1 MGFVRSGPWPGPASV
16 GHVSRGAG
24 FSLHRRSRGRA
35 AVTGLLALGLM
46 RRALAAGVIVSAVCS
61 ALSPFIVLRRMSFVG
76 HGIAHAA
83 FGGVAL
89 GVLLGVSPTV
99 SGLVFSI
106 GVALLIGVIARRG

>member
-1 MGFVRSGPWPGPASV
+1 MSPRLLPGLPRFQGPFSPGA
-16 GHVSRGAG
+16 R
-24 FSLHRRSRGRA
+24 
-35 AVTGLLALGLM
+35 
-46 RRALAAGVIVSAVCS
+46 AGVIVSAVCS

-89 GVLLGVSPTV
+89 GVLLGVSPTL

-106 GVALLIGVIARRG
+106 GVALLIGFVGRRGHLSEDASIGILFASAMAF